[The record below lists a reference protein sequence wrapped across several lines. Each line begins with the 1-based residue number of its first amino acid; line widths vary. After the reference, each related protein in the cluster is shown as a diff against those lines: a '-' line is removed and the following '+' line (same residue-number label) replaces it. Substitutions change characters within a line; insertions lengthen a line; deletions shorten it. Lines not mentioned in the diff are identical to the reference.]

1 MSLYQRPDSEL
12 WYINIVVPG
21 QPRIRR
27 STGTSDRREAQRI
40 HDEVKGKAWSA
51 PKLAGK
57 TWGNAVLKWCSVE
70 DRSESELLSLAK
82 FAKHFPDRRLSDV
95 TPEAIDKALGFC
107 KTAGTYMRYRTM
119 IAAILTLSEV
129 KLKLHVRKDKKKKPR
144 QWITHEEWEK
154 LYAELPKHQQPMAK
168 FAVET
173 GLRQSNVLGLTW
185 DRVDMTRKLVWIEAE
200 DMKSGEAHPVPL
212 SDGAMDVLQAV
223 QETHP
228 EFVFTFR
235 GKPIGEIKTAFQAA
249 CIRAGIGAFRDGH
262 YSGFTWHGLR
272 HTWATW
278 HVQAGTPLGV
288 LKELGAWSDLRMV
301 LLYAHHSAGHV
312 ADYAN
317 NSSRQHKARTLSART
332 EKPDL

>member
-1 MSLYQRPDSEL
+1 MSLYKQSDSEN

-40 HDEVKGKAWSA
+40 HDEVKGKTWSA

-57 TWGNAVLKWCSVE
+57 TWGAAVLKWTEVE
-70 DRSESELLSLAK
+70 TRSESELLSLKK
-82 FAKHFPDRRLSDV
+82 FAKHFPDRRLADI
-95 TPEAIDKALGFC
+95 TPEAVDKALSFC
-107 KTAGTYMRYRTM
+107 NTAGTYMRYRTM
-119 IAAILTLSEV
+119 IAAILALSGL

-144 QWITHEEWEK
+144 KWITHEEWDK
-154 LYAELPKHQQPMAK
+154 LYAELPKHQQHMAK

-173 GLRQSNVLGLTW
+173 GLRQANVLGLTW
-185 DRVDMTRKLVWIEAE
+185 DRVDLERKLVWVEAE
-200 DMKSGEAHPVPL
+200 DMKGGEAHPVPL
-212 SDGAMDVLQAV
+212 SEGALNVLQAV
-223 QETHP
+223 QGTHP

-249 CIRAGIGAFRDGH
+249 AVRAGLGKFIVSEAGTS

-288 LKELGAWSDLRMV
+288 LKELGAWSDMRMV
-301 LLYAHHSAGHV
+301 MNYSHFSADHV
-312 ADYAN
+312 ATFAN
-317 NSSRQHKARTLSART
+317 NAGK
-332 EKPDL
+332 K